1 MKCLEQPQ
9 PSYDLCD
16 NEVNIKRKAEGKKET
31 KANGSS
37 ANEVASA
44 SSYT

>member
-16 NEVNIKRKAEGKKET
+16 NEANIERKAEVKKET
-31 KANGSS
+31 KANGPS
-37 ANEVASA
+37 ANEVASP